1 MLAARFASR
10 DARSHSRSTLLGYRS
25 GLRAISNLSRSA
37 GVSALVVAL
46 HATSSGAQA
55 ATQKEVPP
63 APGTPKDFRLP
74 PRRTI
79 DLPNGMKLTL
89 VPYGR
94 VPKVAIELEVRT
106 GTIDEGPNDVALASV
121 TGDMLREGTTTRGA
135 ADISRQ
141 AADMGG
147 GLSVNSGAEVVAI
160 GGEVLSEFAPQF
172 VALIADVARHPRLD
186 SADFK
191 RILDKHARDNAMALA
206 QPGTIAQKK
215 YREMTYGN
223 HPFARIFPEESA
235 LRSMTVERVRTFH
248 AQNYSAARAHIYVSG
263 VYNARAVEKAVRDAF
278 SDWPAGAPPTV
289 NPPAPVAR
297 RQLELVDRPNAVQSS
312 ICMGVPVADPSSADW
327 IPLTVTDALLG
338 GSFGSRITTNIREQK
353 GYTYS
358 PFSFVWARKQSAQWL
373 EVADVTTN
381 VTGASLKEIIG
392 EMERLRAEAPPVAEL
407 SGIKNNLA
415 GVFAVQNSSR
425 SGVIGQLQF
434 TDLHGL
440 GADYLQTYVR
450 NILAVTP
457 EQVQAIAQ
465 KHLDPQKLSIA
476 VVGDRKVVEPQLGAF
491 RPIVP

>member
-1 MLAARFASR
+1 MESKLWIAKGTMQFAARSLWWCLLLITAPLAAQ
-10 DARSHSRSTLLGYRS
+10 T
-25 GLRAISNLSRSA
+25 
-37 GVSALVVAL
+37 
-46 HATSSGAQA
+46 
-55 ATQKEVPP
+55 TQKETPP
-63 APGTPKDFRLP
+63 VPGTPKDFRLP

-121 TGDMLREGTTTRGA
+121 TGDMLREGTTTRAA
-135 ADISRQ
+135 ADISGQ

-160 GGEVLSEFAPQF
+160 GGEVLSEFAPDF
-172 VALIADVARHPRLD
+172 IALVADVVRNPKLD
-186 SADFK
+186 SADLS

-206 QPGTIAQKK
+206 QPGTLAQKK
-215 YREMTYGN
+215 FREITYGN
-223 HPFARIFPEESA
+223 HPFARIYPAEAE
-235 LRSMTVERVRTFH
+235 LRAITVDRVRAFH
-248 AQNYSAARAHIYVSG
+248 AKNYSAARAHIYVSG
-263 VYNARAVEKAVRDAF
+263 IYDASEVEKAVRDAF
-278 SDWPAGAPPTV
+278 RDWAAGSPPTI
-289 NPPAPVAR
+289 NPPTPVAR
-297 RQLELVDRPNAVQSS
+297 RQLELIDRPNAVQSS
-312 ICMGVPVADPSSADW
+312 MWMGLPVSDPSASDW
-327 IPLTVTDALLG
+327 VALTVTDALLG
-338 GSFGSRITTNIREQK
+338 GSFGSRITTNIREDK

-358 PFSFVWARKQSAQWL
+358 PFSFLWSRKQAAQWV

-392 EMERLRAEAPPVAEL
+392 EMERLRAETPPAQEL

-415 GVFAVQNSSR
+415 GVFAIQNSSR
-425 SGVIGQLQF
+425 AGVIGQLQF

-440 GADYLQTYVR
+440 GPDYLQNYVR

-457 EQVQAIAQ
+457 QQVQAVAQ

-476 VVGDRKVVEPQLGAF
+476 IVGDRKTVEPQLGPF